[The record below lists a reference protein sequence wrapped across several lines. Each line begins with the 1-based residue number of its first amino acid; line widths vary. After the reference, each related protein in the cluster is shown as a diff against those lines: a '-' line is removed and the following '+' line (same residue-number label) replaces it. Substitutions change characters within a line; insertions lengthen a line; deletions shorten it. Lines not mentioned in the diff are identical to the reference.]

1 MHKLA
6 TIGLRTALLATA
18 SLIALPAAAQV
29 APGNT
34 QTSTAE
40 TPVGTPTDAAAQSDQ
55 SDIIVTAT
63 SVARRALD
71 TPLAVTSLDA
81 TQLSRTSGMN
91 QADVLNTIPTIK
103 ADGSGGEVA
112 ANVFVRGL
120 PSGGQ
125 YQFTPLEYDGIP
137 VLSTFGL
144 NSSAFD
150 VYYRNDLGLDRLEFV
165 RGGVSNLFGP
175 GSVAGLINYISR
187 TGGDEL
193 RGTAQLEYAE
203 RGRYKGDLAV
213 SGPLGGG
220 LHYALSGWY
229 RKDDGPIRTGLN
241 TEGYQVRGNLKY
253 EFPDNSGSV
262 TLYGQYIDDQAQ
274 FYLPVPLNGADRS
287 RARGNDGKLVYQV
300 INNRVAGITYNTP
313 DGPFT
318 TQITDG
324 ATAKGGQIALAF
336 DKKFGD
342 SGFGI
347 NGRAKYS
354 EYKHKFGLWADGDG
368 IINTPETLASF
379 LRNREAAPGG
389 TASAGIA
396 AQFPELQGVP
406 LANASFSFVGGGAVP
421 ANTILFAN
429 RFTDRNRPMHDYTGE
444 LNLTWNGGSAGWQH
458 AVTLGGFYAKATA
471 RDFNNTTTYLAE
483 FNNEPR
489 LVNLVVTNPVT
500 GVPTII
506 SNNGLFNA
514 GAGYVNNKATAER
527 YAGYLADQMKIGNR
541 FNIDIGGRVEHFN
554 GTRLVERT
562 STTITDTTTPNLA
575 LALRD
580 VNWGNDGYLSGRV
593 STTEWAVA
601 AGALYKLT
609 DRVSLYVNG
618 SRGYF
623 FPELRAVGFAPLPA
637 GTAANASL
645 SPGTQSYTGEIIKQ
659 VEGGIKVDQRW
670 FNLTAALFYTKL
682 DNRRQ
687 VLFLNNG
694 TGGFTE
700 QVNLVA
706 TRSWGAEGTFDLR
719 LLQNLHFNGNL
730 TLTNARYTA
739 FQTAGKSDPT
749 RIGKDLERQPDLLY
763 NAGLYYDNDTID
775 VSFYTNYTGDNFT
788 ANTNTIRLQGWN
800 VVNLDAGV
808 KVTVLGDRHVRL
820 GANVFNLFDTHAV
833 TEGSPR
839 QDANQTTGGT
849 YFVGRPVLPRRI
861 TGRLTFSF

>member
-1 MHKLA
+1 MHTLA
-6 TIGLRTALLATA
+6 TTGLRTLLLSTAALL
-18 SLIALPAAAQV
+18 ALPAAAQV
-29 APGNT
+29 APGAT
-34 QTSTAE
+34 QTSTADA
-40 TPVGTPTDAAAQSDQ
+40 PVDTPTDAAAQSDQ
-55 SDIIVTAT
+55 GEIIVTAT

-81 TQLSRTSGMN
+81 TQLARSSGTN

-103 ADGSGGEVA
+103 ADGGGGEVA

-203 RGRYKGDLAV
+203 RGRYKADLAV

-220 LHYALSGWY
+220 LYYALSGWY
-229 RKDDGPIRTGLN
+229 RKDDGPIRTGLD
-241 TEGYQVRGNLKY
+241 TKGYQLRGNLKY

-262 TLYGQYIDDQAQ
+262 TLYGQYIDDKAQ
-274 FYLPVPLNGADRS
+274 FYLPVPLDGPTRNRLK
-287 RARGNDGKLVYQV
+287 GNDGNTVYQV
-300 INNRVAGITYNTP
+300 ITPNVAGLTYNTP

-324 ATAKGGQIALAF
+324 VTTKGGQVALAF

-347 NGRAKYS
+347 NGRGKYS
-354 EYKHKFGLWADGDG
+354 EYKHKFGLWADGDA
-368 IINTPETLASF
+368 ITNVPETLASF
-379 LRNREAAPGG
+379 LQNRERAPFG

-406 LANASFSFVGGGAVP
+406 LANANFTYVGGGAVP
-421 ANTILFAN
+421 ANALLFAN
-429 RFTDRNRPMHDYTGE
+429 RFTDRVRPMHDYTGE
-444 LNLTWNGGSAGWQH
+444 LNLTYNGGSAGWQH
-458 AVTLGGFYAKATA
+458 AVTLGGFYANATA

-483 FNNEPR
+483 FNNQPR

-500 GVPTII
+500 GVQTII
-506 SNNGLFNA
+506 SRAGLLNA
-514 GAGYVNNKATAER
+514 GAGYVNNRAQAER
-527 YAGYLADQMKIGNR
+527 YAGYLADQMKIGDR
-541 FNIDIGGRVEHFN
+541 FNLDIGGRVEHYN
-554 GTRLVERT
+554 GNRQVERT
-562 STTITDTTTPNLA
+562 STTITDATTPNLA

-593 STTEWAVA
+593 STTEWAA
-601 AGALYKLT
+601 AVGALYKLT
-609 DRVSLYVNG
+609 DRVSLYANG

-645 SPGTQSYTGEIIKQ
+645 SPGTQSYSGEIIKQ
-659 VEGGIKVDQRW
+659 VEGGIKIDQHA
-670 FNLTAALFYTKL
+670 FNLTAAVFYTKL

-687 VLFLNNG
+687 VLFLNNS

-706 TRSWGAEGTFDLR
+706 TRSWGAEGTLDLK
-719 LLQNLHFNGNL
+719 LIDNLHFNGNL
-730 TLTNARYTA
+730 TLTNAKYTA
-739 FQTAGKSDPT
+739 FQTAGVSDPT

-763 NAGLYYDNDTID
+763 NAGLYYDDNLFDLSIA
-775 VSFYTNYTGDNFT
+775 TNYTGDNFT
-788 ANTNTIRLQGWN
+788 ANTNTIRLKGWN

-808 KVTVLGDRHVRL
+808 KINVLGNRNVRL
-820 GANVFNLFDTHAV
+820 GVNVFNLFDTDAT

-839 QDANQTTGGT
+839 QDANQAVGGA
-849 YFVGRPVLPRRI
+849 YFVGRPVLPRRVS
-861 TGRLTFSF
+861 GRLAFNF